1 MKEVVFLNKVNK
13 VYKCSM
19 AVIFFLFI
27 SGMFVFSLLT
37 PDRKFSE
44 SENRNLQQVPT
55 FSLEN
60 LGSGKF
66 TSNYEKYISDQFP
79 FRDYWIGVKSNAEIA
94 IGKKENNG
102 VYLGKDGYLIQK
114 FIKPDAQD
122 LIDKVAAVNDFDNIT
137 PNFNKYFMI
146 VPTAVSVLE
155 NKLPDYA
162 PASEELKMVDK
173 VKQTLNDNIR
183 FIDVYPTLSAKKD
196 DDIFYKTDHHWTT
209 KGAYYAYQVLS
220 QEIGFTPKDEEDF
233 NITKVT
239 DAFYGSLYSKS
250 GFRHLSPDSISLYL
264 PKDHEQYKVEYM
276 NGENKHFNS
285 LYAMDNI
292 NKKDKYTVFLDGN
305 HSLIKITTGI
315 EEGKKL
321 LIVKDSYANCFI
333 PFLALHF
340 SEIYVVDLRYY
351 TDSLM
356 ALIENNQIKDMI
368 LLYNSITFFEDPFI
382 KNLSD

>member
-1 MKEVVFLNKVNK
+1 MNKVNK
-13 VYKCSM
+13 VYKCCM
-19 AVIFFLFI
+19 AGIFFLFI
-27 SGMFVFSLLT
+27 GGIFVFHLLT
-37 PDRKFSE
+37 PDRNFSE
-44 SENRNLQQVPT
+44 SENRTLQQVPA

-60 LGSGKF
+60 LARGKF

-79 FRDYWIGVKSNAEIA
+79 IRDYWIGIKSNVEIA
-94 IGKKENNG
+94 MGKKENNG

-114 FIKPDAQD
+114 FIKPEEQD
-122 LIDKVAAVNDFDNIT
+122 LKDKVGAVNHFDNAT
-137 PNFNKYFMI
+137 PNLNKYFMM

-162 PASEELKMVDK
+162 PASEEMKMVDQ
-173 VKQTLNDNIR
+173 VKQTLNDHIR
-183 FIDVYPTLSAKKD
+183 FIDVYPALSAKKN

-220 QEIGFTPKDEEDF
+220 QEMGFTPKNEEDF

-250 GFRHLSPDSISLYL
+250 GFRHLNPDSISLYL
-264 PKDHEQYKVEYM
+264 PKDHEQYQVEYLD
-276 NGENKHFNS
+276 GENKPSDS
-285 LYAMDNI
+285 LYAMDHL
-292 NKKDKYTVFLDGN
+292 NKKDKYAVFLNGN
-305 HSLIKITTGI
+305 YSLIKITTGN

-321 LIVKDSYANCFI
+321 LMVKDSYANCFI

-340 SEIYVVDLRYY
+340 NEIYVVDLRYY
-351 TDSLM
+351 TDNLM
-356 ALIENNQIKDMI
+356 TLIQNNQINDMI

-382 KNLSD
+382 KNLSE